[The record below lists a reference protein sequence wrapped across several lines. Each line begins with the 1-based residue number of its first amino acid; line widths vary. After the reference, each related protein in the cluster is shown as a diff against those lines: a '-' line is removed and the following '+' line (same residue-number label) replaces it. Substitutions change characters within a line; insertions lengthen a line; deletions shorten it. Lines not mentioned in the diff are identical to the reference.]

1 MCGLWCKWVVGRVVW
16 MGEVCVGW
24 CEWVVGFV
32 GWFGEVC
39 GGGVCEFLVLLGDWV
54 GGCVRWWV
62 GGLWCEW
69 LVGPV
74 GGWKSDC
81 IRYVGG

>member
-1 MCGLWCKWVVGRVVW
+1 

-62 GGLWCEW
+62 GGLLCEW